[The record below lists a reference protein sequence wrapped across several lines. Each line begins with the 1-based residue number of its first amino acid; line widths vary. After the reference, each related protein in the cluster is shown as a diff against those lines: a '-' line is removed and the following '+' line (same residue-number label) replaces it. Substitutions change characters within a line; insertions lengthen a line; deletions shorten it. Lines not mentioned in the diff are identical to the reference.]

1 MNNASVRHRKNQE
14 AKIIAVRQWEANK
27 KDQENHEVNKQK
39 LRKNRNINIIQY
51 EGPETDRLE
60 NNDRINKS

>member
-1 MNNASVRHRKNQE
+1 MSNSSEHHRENQE
-14 AKIIAVRQWEANK
+14 AKAIAVQQWEANK

-39 LRKNRNINIIQY
+39 LRKTRDINVMQY

-60 NNDRINKS
+60 NRDRLNKS